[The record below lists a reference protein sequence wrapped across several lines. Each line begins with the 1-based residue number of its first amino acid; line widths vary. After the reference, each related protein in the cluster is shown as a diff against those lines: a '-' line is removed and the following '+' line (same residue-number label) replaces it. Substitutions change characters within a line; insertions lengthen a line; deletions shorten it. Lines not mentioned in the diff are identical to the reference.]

1 MNIKSDPYV
10 IWLLE
15 SSDKDAKK
23 LEELLVSEFYIKKT
37 QHVTDLLDLVGD
49 SIVTYKTFQS
59 LTNLLLE

>member
-15 SSDKDAKK
+15 TSDKDAKK
-23 LEELLVSEFYIKKT
+23 LEELLVNEFYIKKT

-49 SIVTYKTFQS
+49 SVITYKTFQS